1 MIFFKRMLTKTDL
14 GLSGKNGAEI
24 LLSPDFYKYFTESML
39 FKDVADPSNDLL
51 LNLKHEASRKLTGK
65 KLVKYFNEKGAEE
78 GDFVYLFLF
87 ESGDNFIDI
96 IKFDYLIFKKYKNFG
111 YQSLSETKM
120 EKYLKKL
127 PYISKYDT
135 DGEMIDITIDNGVKL
150 KLRKDSTKETQLY
163 TIHNIEKDFF
173 CLDVNNKKLVDDVD
187 KDSLVLIEE
196 NSIFNVFSYLLN
208 SKQELENVK
217 DSNQKCKIKM
227 NKLGNK
233 SFKKRNVLFKGVPGT
248 GKSKLANDIIRYK
261 LDLVEN
267 HKNILRINIHSAS
280 SNADLMQGIGI
291 TTTDNNQVAYHEKQ
305 GLIFKHIQDAIC
317 APNQPFVLVLE
328 EIQENSLNEL
338 IGDLIYLIEDDK
350 RTTID
355 TTKLDENREYGYQE
369 LIEAIAPEHYV
380 KIPFLVNTSTEYRK
394 MILPSNLYIFCTSNY
409 RDDKKVIEDNLLR
422 RFDVI
427 EVYPEYKDSI
437 ENDFL
442 LEDVSEF
449 LKALNKVILEIFSKN
464 GEIHPDRFLI
474 GHANWL
480 KVTKEQEFYRAL
492 LKVVI
497 DFKEIKE
504 IDFDSGIKVIF
515 EKVDLTNVEDGW
527 LKEAFENVKFEQNYK
542 SLVDKLQKK
551 AYADLFTS
559 SKQSNE

>member
-1 MIFFKRMLTKTDL
+1 MIFFKRMLNKTDL

-39 FKDVADPSNDLL
+39 FKDVVDPSNDLL
-51 LNLKHEASRKLTGK
+51 LNLKQEASRKLTGK
-65 KLVKYFNEKGAEE
+65 KLVKYFNEKGTEE

-96 IKFDYLIFKKYKNFG
+96 IKSDCLIFKKYKKFG

-127 PYISKYDT
+127 PYISKYDI
-135 DGEMIDITIDNGVKL
+135 DGEMIDITIDNGVEL
-150 KLRKDSTKETQLY
+150 KLRKDSIKATQLY
-163 TIHNIEKDFF
+163 TIHNVEKDFF
-173 CLDVNNKKLVDDVD
+173 CLDVNNKKVVDVG

-196 NSIFNVFSYLLN
+196 NSISNIFSYLLD
-208 SKQELENVK
+208 SKQELKNVK

-227 NKLGNK
+227 NELGNK
-233 SFKKRNVLFKGVPGT
+233 SFKKRNILFKGVPGT
-248 GKSKLANDIIRYK
+248 GKSKLVNDIIRYK

-317 APNQPFVLVLE
+317 TPNQPFVLVLE

-350 RTTID
+350 RTIID
-355 TTKLDENREYGYQE
+355 TTNLDENKEYEYQE

-394 MILPSNLYIFCTSNY
+394 MILPKNLYIFCTSNY

-427 EVYPEYKDSI
+427 EVYPEYKDNI
-437 ENDFL
+437 GKDFL

-480 KVTKEQEFYRAL
+480 KVTSEQEFYRAL
-492 LKVVI
+492 LKVVV

-504 IDFDSGIKVIF
+504 IDFDSGIKAVF
-515 EKVDLTNVEDGW
+515 QKMDLTHVKADW
-527 LKEAFENVKFEQNYK
+527 LKKAFENVKIEQDYK

-559 SKQSNE
+559 NKLSNK